1 MADQAKGIPVAK
13 EGIPF
18 ITIAGAL
25 TLGCWMAGWVGLTW
39 LTGSLTLFTAWFF
52 RNPARTI
59 PQEEH
64 LIVSPGDGAVV
75 AVENEFEHRFLKEP
89 SVRISIFLNI
99 FNVHINRMPITGMVE
114 EVAYT
119 AGQFIAANRPGASAN
134 NEQNALLLRRSSDGK
149 KILCVQI
156 AGLIARRIVCW
167 VVPGQQVKKGER
179 FGLIRFG
186 SRMDV
191 YLPLNSV
198 IRVKVGEKVKGG
210 SSVLAELLC
219 AEHS

>member
-18 ITIAGAL
+18 IVGGGIL
-25 TLGCWMAGWVGLTW
+25 TFGCWMAGLVW
-39 LTGSLTLFTAWFF
+39 LTCLMGALTLFIAWFF

-59 PQEEH
+59 PQGRN
-64 LIVSPGDGAVV
+64 LIVSPGDGTVV
-75 AVENEFEHRFLKEP
+75 AVEQEFEHRFLKEP
-89 SVRISIFLNI
+89 SIRISIFLNV
-99 FNVHINRMPITGMVE
+99 FNVHINRMPAAGVLQDVVYAPGKFLVASRHEASVE
-114 EVAYT
+114 
-119 AGQFIAANRPGASAN
+119 
-134 NEQNALLLRRSSDGK
+134 NEQNALMLRRSDGK

-167 VVPGQQVKKGER
+167 VTPGEQVEKGER

-191 YLPLNSV
+191 YLPHESTMQ
-198 IRVKVGEKVKGG
+198 VKVGEKVKGG
-210 SSVLAELLC
+210 SSILAELPC
-219 AEHS
+219 VEPS